1 VIMMK
6 IYLSSCLLKRD
17 EFRGFIMLNNKKIL
31 LCVTGGIAVYKAVAL
46 TSKLIQAGAEV
57 KVILSSSALKFVTP
71 LSFQALSRNF
81 VYTDTFEEQ
90 NPKVIAHID
99 LADWADIA
107 IVAPA
112 TANTIGKIA
121 NGIADDMITTT
132 LLATTAPVWIA
143 PAMNVHMYDNPA
155 VQKNINTLYQFGYSF
170 IEPNEGF
177 LACGYVGKGRLE
189 EPEKIVEL
197 LSRFFCEIEKKDLK
211 GKKMIITAG
220 PTREK
225 IDPVRYITNHSSG
238 KMGYA
243 IAEEA
248 VNMGAE
254 VCLISGPVNLKPP
267 RGVHFVPVESAENMY
282 DEVIKR
288 FGDVDIV
295 IKTAAVA
302 DYRPK
307 SPSNQKVKKQ
317 TGDQFLELERTQ
329 DILLELGKRKGNQ
342 LLIGFAA
349 ETNNVEDYAQS
360 KLNKKN
366 ADMIIA
372 NNVLT
377 VGAGFGTDTNI
388 VTMYKRNGEQIS
400 LPLLSKKEVAQKIL
414 IEAVKMIKEDIE

>member
-1 VIMMK
+1 
-6 IYLSSCLLKRD
+6 
-17 EFRGFIMLNNKKIL
+17 MLNNKKIL

-57 KVILSSSALKFVTP
+57 KVILSHSALKFVTP

-112 TANTIGKIA
+112 TANIIGKLA

-132 LLATTAPVWIA
+132 LLATIAPVWIA
-143 PAMNVHMYDNPA
+143 PAMNVHMFDHPA
-155 VQKNINTLYQFGYSF
+155 VQKNISTLFEMGYSF

-189 EPEKIVEL
+189 EPEKIVEV
-197 LSRFFCEIEKKDLK
+197 LSQFFGEVEKKDLK
-211 GKKMIITAG
+211 GKKIIVTAG

-248 VNMGAE
+248 VKMGAE
-254 VCLISGPVNLKPP
+254 VYLISGPVNLKPP
-267 RGVHFVPVESAENMY
+267 RGVHYVPVDSAENMY
-282 DEVIKR
+282 DAVIKR
-288 FGDVDIV
+288 FDDVDIV

-307 SPSNQKVKKQ
+307 APSDQKVKKQ
-317 TGDQFLELERTQ
+317 PGDQFLELERTQ
-329 DILLELGKRKGNQ
+329 DILLELGKRKEKQ
-342 LLIGFAA
+342 LLVGFAA
-349 ETNNVEDYAQS
+349 ETNNVEDYARS

-377 VGAGFGTDTNI
+377 EGAGFGTDTNI
-388 VTMYKRNGEQIS
+388 VTMYKRNGDPIS
-400 LPLLSKKEVAQKIL
+400 LPLLPKKEVAQKIL
-414 IEAVKMIKEDIE
+414 FEVVKMTKEDS